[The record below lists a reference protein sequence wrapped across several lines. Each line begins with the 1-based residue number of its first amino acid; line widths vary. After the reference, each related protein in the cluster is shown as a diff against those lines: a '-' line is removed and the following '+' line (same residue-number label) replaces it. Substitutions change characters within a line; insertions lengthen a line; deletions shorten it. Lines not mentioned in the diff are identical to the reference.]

1 MTGRLALDPLLAL
14 PWIVALSVLAAAAV
28 AVYVWRGAPARL
40 MRLLALGGL
49 MLVLLNPVWVREERA
64 PLNDVVALI
73 VDASQSM
80 SLENRATEATAQADR
95 LERMLKAMPGVEVRR
110 RDAVGSPAGTQLYSA
125 IEQTLADVPPER
137 IGASIVITDGQI
149 VDAPR
154 DPKDARAVGPL
165 HAVIVGDPKAEDRRL
180 VVTAAPRYAIVGEPS
195 EIDVLVE
202 DPGRSGTAQIT
213 LTLNGENPRTVQ
225 APLNQPAKIAIELDR
240 RGPAVLELATPV
252 RPGELTGLN
261 NRAAVTMSGVRDR
274 LRVLLVT
281 GEPHQGA
288 RVWRDLLK
296 SDPAVDLVHFTILRP
311 PEKQDGTPV
320 EELSLI
326 AFPTQELFVEK
337 LARFDLIIFD
347 RYRRRGILPMAYFEN
362 IARYVRNGGA
372 LLVAAGPPDA
382 GEDSLWRTP
391 LADILPAAPTGGILE
406 QPFRPAITA
415 DGVRHPVTASLTAQ
429 APGWGRWYRLVE
441 ADVARGRVVMAG
453 AGGRP
458 LLVLD
463 RVGDGRIAQVMS
475 DQMWLWARGHDGG
488 GPHAELLRRLAHWL
502 MKEPEL
508 EEERLTAESR
518 GADIRI
524 TRRTFGPAP
533 QSARIVQP
541 DGGVVTTPFA
551 IEQAGLYAATLPA
564 PQVGL
569 YRVSQ
574 GGLTA
579 LVAQG
584 PLNPAEY
591 ANVRAT
597 PDILAPAVAASRG
610 GLVAAG
616 RDPPPDL
623 RRVQNRSAAAGN
635 GWFGVRANKAY
646 AVTRSQTT
654 PLLPAVLAALVL
666 LAITMAAWRREGR

>member
-1 MTGRLALDPLLAL
+1 MTGRLAFDPLLPI
-14 PWIVALSVLAAAAV
+14 PWILALAAV
-28 AVYVWRGAPARL
+28 AAIAIAFYIWRGGPSRVL
-40 MRLLALGGL
+40 RPLALAAL
-49 MLVLLNPVWVREERA
+49 VLVLLNPAWVREERQ
-64 PLNDVVALI
+64 PLTDVVALL
-73 VDASQSM
+73 VDTSESM
-80 SLENRATEATAQADR
+80 SLENRAVSAKAQADR
-95 LERMLKAMPGVEVRR
+95 LEQILKAMPGVDVRR
-110 RDAVGSPAGTQLYSA
+110 REVGGSEAGTQLYSA
-125 IEQTLADVPPER
+125 LEQTLADVPPER
-137 IGASIVITDGQI
+137 IGASILITDGQI

-154 DPKDARAVGPL
+154 DPKAAAELGPV
-165 HAVIVGDPKAEDRRL
+165 HAVIVGDPNASDRRL
-180 VVTAAPRYAIVGEPS
+180 VITGAPRYAIVGEPS
-195 EIDVLVE
+195 EIDILVE
-202 DPGRSGTAQIT
+202 DPGQTGAAEIT
-213 LTLNGENPRTVQ
+213 LTLNGGQTRTVQ
-225 APLNQPAKIAIELDR
+225 APLNTPAKVPVELDR
-240 RGPAVLELATPV
+240 RGPAVLELSTPV
-252 RPGELTGLN
+252 RPGELTPLN

-337 LARFDLIIFD
+337 LTRFDLIIFD

-362 IARYVRNGGA
+362 IARYVQNGGA

-391 LADILPAAPTGGILE
+391 LADILPAAPTGAILE
-406 QPFRPAITA
+406 QAYRPTITA
-415 DGVRHPVTASLTAQ
+415 DGMRHPVTASLATQ
-429 APGWGRWYRLVE
+429 APSWGRWYRLIDANVQ
-441 ADVARGRVVMAG
+441 RGRVVMAG
-453 AGGRP
+453 GGAKP
-458 LLVLD
+458 LVVLD
-463 RVGDGRIAQVMS
+463 RVGEGRVAQVMS

-518 GADIRI
+518 GGDILV
-524 TRRTFGPAP
+524 TRRTFAEAP
-533 QSARIVQP
+533 QSARVVKP
-541 DGGVVTTPFA
+541 DGA
-551 IEQAGLYAATLPA
+551 IEFVPFQSDQPGVYTAALAA
-564 PQVGL
+564 PEVGL
-569 YRVSQ
+569 YRASQ

-591 ANVRAT
+591 AQVRAT
-597 PDILAPAVAASRG
+597 PELLRPVVEASGG
-610 GLVAAG
+610 GLALAG
-616 RDPPPDL
+616 RDTAPSV
-623 RRVQNRSAAAGN
+623 RRVTSRARAHGE
-635 GWFGVRANKAY
+635 GWFGIVANNAY

-666 LAITMAAWRREGR
+666 LLITMAAWRREGR